1 MELCTFYPNLSLNA
15 DQIVAV
21 DALQSFLNGQSG
33 QIFLLKGYAGTG
45 KTTLLKGVMDYL
57 DAQKRNFMAMAPT
70 GRAARVLSNKTGQ
83 MASTIH
89 SSLFTV
95 KMTDEG
101 EPLYTRRP
109 TSENGTIL
117 IVDEVS
123 MIQSRLNTHDAFS
136 FGLSGQHPKK
146 AFVFNHT
153 PGQYLFDDIFVYANL
168 DHNPNTRIIFIGDD
182 AQLQP
187 IVGGL
192 SPVFDTR
199 LMTSLGWGY
208 TVASLSKVERT
219 DNGILR
225 SATAIR
231 EELVSNNRKDL
242 YPLSNNDVALCKS
255 TDLVNLFIRAHQSIE
270 DTYNSILVL
279 LSNNKVHEANMRIR
293 QHFYGR
299 GCERTIFSND
309 RLMVYSNLYG
319 ENFFFNGDELRV
331 KAVGESEFHTV
342 TIKLSN
348 KEKADYAKDPLKFQK
363 QLPSNIHIK
372 NEEAEVRIVLQKLFI
387 VDLDGN
393 EHDVLISTDYLFS
406 ELPDTHPIYRR
417 ALYVKA
423 IMEHK
428 QYIEECQHKRISPI
442 TKEDFMR
449 VNKFCN
455 MLYVKFGYAV
465 TCHKAQGGEWD
476 NVFTTAT
483 YIPAQAG
490 SEDHYR
496 WVYTAFTRAAKCL
509 CVGVP
514 YVR

>member
-1 MELCTFYPNLSLNA
+1 MELRTFYPNLSLNA

-70 GRAARVLSNKTGQ
+70 GRAARVLGNKTGQ
-83 MASTIH
+83 TALTIH

-109 TSENGTIL
+109 SAENGTIL

-123 MIQSRLNTHDAFS
+123 MIQSRLNTQDAFS
-136 FGLSGQHPKK
+136 FGLSGQDPKK
-146 AFVFNHT
+146 AFLFNHT
-153 PGQYLFDDIFVYANL
+153 PGQFLFDDIMVYANL
-168 DHNPNTRIIFIGDD
+168 DQNPHTRIIFIGDD

-192 SPVFDTR
+192 SPVFDNT
-199 LMTSLGWGY
+199 LMRNLGWGY
-208 TVASLSKVERT
+208 AVTALTKVERT

-231 EELVSNNRKDL
+231 EALVNNQLNDL
-242 YPLSNNDVALCKS
+242 YPIKNDDVALCKS
-255 TDLVNLFIRAHQSIE
+255 TNLVDLFIQAHTSVE

-279 LSNNKVHEANMRIR
+279 LSNSKVHEANMRIR

-299 GCERTIFSND
+299 GCERNIYTHD

-319 ENFFFNGDELRV
+319 ETFFFNGDELRV
-331 KAVGESEFHTV
+331 KTVGELEFHTV

-348 KEKADYAKDPLKFQK
+348 KEKADYAKDPLKFK
-363 QLPSNIHIK
+363 KFLTSNIHIK
-372 NEEAEVRIVLQKLFI
+372 SDEAEVRIVLQQLSI
-387 VDLDGN
+387 ADLDGN
-393 EHDVLISTDYLFS
+393 EHDVLVSADYLFS
-406 ELPDTHPIYRR
+406 ELPDANPIYRR
-417 ALYVKA
+417 AIYVKA

-428 QYIEECQHKRISPI
+428 QYLEDCKKKHI
-442 TKEDFMR
+442 TPVDKEDYMR
-449 VNKFCN
+449 SNKFCN
-455 MLYVKFGYAV
+455 VLYVKFGYAV

-483 YIPAQAG
+483 YMPAQAG

-514 YVR
+514 YVK